1 MKLFQGYPDSVQDVG
16 RGDQGL
22 KLTPTG
28 LMCPEFRVSGLPWI
42 FQASSGAELCAL
54 NSDMVLRLFLDFPIL
69 LSSRAVCREFRQ
81 F

>member
-28 LMCPEFRVSGLPWI
+28 LMCPEFSFKVSLGFSKPA
-42 FQASSGAELCAL
+42 QQQSC
-54 NSDMVLRLFLDFPIL
+54 VH
-69 LSSRAVCREFRQ
+69 
-81 F
+81 